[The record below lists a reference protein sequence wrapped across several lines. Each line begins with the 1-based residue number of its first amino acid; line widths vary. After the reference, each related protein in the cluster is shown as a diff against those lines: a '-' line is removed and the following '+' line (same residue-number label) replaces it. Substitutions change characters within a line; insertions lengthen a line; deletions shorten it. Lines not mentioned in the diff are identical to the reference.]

1 MITLNISFI
10 LHLICIFF
18 ISSFF
23 RYFFDTLY
31 EKFMLYKEEE
41 KIKESLFQVKKKNI
55 EELQKEVTMGEHILH
70 NDLLNYI
77 RESIILSKKEY
88 IKNDEL
94 RYTIAIHNLTENDKE
109 LIINQ
114 VKKVIKKSFKEG

>member
-1 MITLNISFI
+1 
-10 LHLICIFF
+10 
-18 ISSFF
+18 
-23 RYFFDTLY
+23 
-31 EKFMLYKEEE
+31 MLYKEEE